1 MLHLIYAG
9 YIMLTIITPELVKI
23 SVTSLL
29 VITFI
34 GIYFQNLKL
43 LNVKLSI
50 KILEIHTKIKILEYV
65 LQSLSYAKKQ
75 IEMVSKSIILIS
87 RAINLM

>member
-87 RAINLM
+87 RAINLR

>member
-65 LQSLSYAKKQ
+65 LPSLSYAKKQ

-87 RAINLM
+87 RAINLR

>member
-1 MLHLIYAG
+1 
-9 YIMLTIITPELVKI
+9 MLTIITPELVKI

-87 RAINLM
+87 RAINLR

>member
-1 MLHLIYAG
+1 
-9 YIMLTIITPELVKI
+9 MLTIITPELVKI

-50 KILEIHTKIKILEYV
+50 KMLEIHTKIKILEYV
-65 LQSLSYAKKQ
+65 LPSLSYAKKQ